1 MKNNMDKDLPKGWE
15 IKKLGEICDLQ
26 NGFAFKSKDYI
37 DYSNTM
43 NFRMSQIRPSGN
55 IDLEKNPKF
64 LPDSY
69 SKKYQNYLLKEG
81 DVVIAM
87 TDLAT
92 ETKILGVPTI
102 MPKDDKTWLQNQR
115 VGKFYK
121 IDYSRINLEFL
132 KYALSSHQVNKYY
145 KSLGKGGLQIN
156 IKKQDIL
163 NVEIP
168 LPPLKQQQQ
177 IVTILDKTFAAI
189 DTAKN
194 NAEQNLI
201 NAKEIFVSYL
211 QDIFNNKGDD
221 WTEQKLGEVCKVE
234 RGSSP
239 RPIKNFITDDENGV
253 NWIKIGDTKN
263 IEKYIYKTRQKITKD
278 GAEKSRYV
286 KNGDFILSNSMS
298 FGKPYIMK
306 TIGCIHDGWFK
317 LKLYDFIDTEY
328 FYQLLSSPYVNK
340 QFHNLASGSVVKNIS
355 GDLVKKVSLP
365 VPPIKQQQKIV
376 KKLSALPSETK
387 KLADI
392 YQQKIDDLI
401 ELKKSTLQN
410 SFNGE
415 L

>member
-15 IKKLGEICDLQ
+15 VKKLGEICDLQ

-194 NAEQNLI
+194 NAEQNLL
-201 NAKEIFVSYL
+201 NAKEIFASYL

-221 WTEQKLGEVCKVE
+221 WTEQKLNEISENLDNK
-234 RGSSP
+234 RI
-239 RPIKNFITDDENGV
+239 PITKKHRKSGGVPYYGASGIVDYVKDYIFDENLLCISEDGANLLARTYPIAFSISGKTWVNNHAHVLYFENMYTQKFIELYLNSIKLDDFITGMAQPKLNQTQL
-253 NWIKIGDTKN
+253 NKIL
-263 IEKYIYKTRQKITKD
+263 I
-278 GAEKSRYV
+278 
-286 KNGDFILSNSMS
+286 
-298 FGKPYIMK
+298 
-306 TIGCIHDGWFK
+306 
-317 LKLYDFIDTEY
+317 
-328 FYQLLSSPYVNK
+328 
-340 QFHNLASGSVVKNIS
+340 
-355 GDLVKKVSLP
+355 P
-365 VPPIKQQQKIV
+365 VPPLKQQQKIV
-376 KKLSALPSETK
+376 KKLNALQSETK
-387 KLADI
+387 KLEVI

-401 ELKKSTLQN
+401 ELKKSTLQKA
-410 SFNGE
+410 FNGE